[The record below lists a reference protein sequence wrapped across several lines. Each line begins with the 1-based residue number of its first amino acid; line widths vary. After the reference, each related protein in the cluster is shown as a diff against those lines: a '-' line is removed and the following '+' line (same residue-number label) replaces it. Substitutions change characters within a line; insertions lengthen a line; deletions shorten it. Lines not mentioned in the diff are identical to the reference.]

1 MADIFSG
8 NGLRIFYNTDTGNRT
23 PQSVNNT
30 EINEIAA
37 FPILQIESQTK
48 TFETYDS
55 DYETKLLAEQDTAPI
70 SIVVNYTGDES
81 QQFLDER
88 ANDQEEFQLI
98 INYRQSEGTLD
109 SAILNGSISGA
120 ARSGNQDAVVTK
132 TYTFQTTEVVSR
144 PVTTNSLLP
153 LMQGDYGV
161 GSNGLDVPQYETDTV
176 TGNGFIKITSSMPGN
191 PASSDL
197 LGIGNVDST
206 STTALVMTKSGTLSI
221 FAKNQSTAWT
231 RIYTA
236 TQMDA
241 RYVPL
246 TRTVN
251 RKPLSTDI
259 VLTPDDVGAVPVE
272 RTVNGY
278 VLGKGDVV
286 LSKGDVGLP
295 EVHNAKQLVQAS
307 NLSDV
312 PDVPAARNNLGLG
325 TMATQNANQVT
336 ITGGNATFNSSAN
349 NPLTLVSANP
359 TIKFQDTDAGS
370 TPYVIVNDLQSFRI
384 QETNTGGANVFSYD
398 AGSKKSVINNLVLSN
413 ALGMESGGTGATTAA
428 GARSALDVYSRY
440 ESDVRY
446 VDGTGDTM
454 TGQLVVPVAQG
465 LRTAVNAGMWASLSS
480 ESSHAMIWRHNN
492 DKSIKADEFFGI
504 NGSSQLLFRQ
514 AVDSVG
520 NSIDR
525 QIYHTGFNPTA
536 KDVGAFSSNVNALQA
551 GNNLNSFDGTK
562 EGKYYC
568 NFNSSATPSNN
579 YPVQVA
585 GVLIVYQNN
594 AITPN
599 SCTQLYYPFE
609 RDDVY
614 MRRCYYSSA
623 TSSNVWSP
631 WVRTYGTAADR
642 RSDMGLGNSAVL
654 NVGTVAGTVAAGNDL
669 RLSTIDGKSGGAI
682 SGNIYA
688 SQSNAIGVL
697 TQVGGNKTIILQN
710 SPNDGVTGGYVNNI
724 SGNWYRDYWQ
734 LGLVRSATAAMN
746 TIQMNVVSPELGQ
759 AASFMWYPSGVS
771 HAEKHDASGQMGSWN
786 APGDSGVS
794 PYFVRTT
801 TNNDSGFAAALTFGT
816 SSTGGY
822 GLSTSI
828 GAISGGNNAW
838 PSVAMYCYGDNRY
851 GRAFVF
857 NPVNADI
864 SSWSSAVGGF
874 DGQSYIYQKNPNC
887 DIKLKDDVDYTDG
900 KVAFNNIMQIKPAT
914 YVYKADEKR
923 RVRRGVIAQDMQA
936 IDPEYVKLLKFNE
949 EIEGEDTIE
958 QLTLDSNPIM
968 LDNLLAT
975 NYLGGLV
982 LEQQK
987 QIDELKALVQSLL
1000 ANK

>member
-30 EINEIAA
+30 EINEITT

-176 TGNGFIKITSSMPGN
+176 TGNGFIKIPSSMPGN

-631 WVRTYGTAADR
+631 WVRTYGTSADR

>member
-176 TGNGFIKITSSMPGN
+176 TGNGFIKIPSSMPGN

-631 WVRTYGTAADR
+631 WVRTYGTSADR

>member
-30 EINEIAA
+30 EINEITA

-176 TGNGFIKITSSMPGN
+176 TGNGFIKIPSSMPGN

-631 WVRTYGTAADR
+631 WVRTYGTSADR